1 MIKHTD
7 AIVYKKARK
16 PNLKAKIKKRGDNVK
31 KRKKTKLWFAKPKK
45 IKRNKKTKKLVDE
58 LLLGSNKK
66 TRTKKKNKT
75 YDII

>member
-1 MIKHTD
+1 M
-7 AIVYKKARK
+7 
-16 PNLKAKIKKRGDNVK
+16 K